1 MSRSPA
7 SLANPTQR
15 TYLIMYD
22 IADAKRLRKIHQL
35 CKKYGL
41 PQQYSVFE
49 ARLTQRKFITFLR
62 EAAMIAHTV
71 EDQLVCIPVCESCR
85 SQVHA
90 LGKSWNFANDEACII
105 V

>member
-1 MSRSPA
+1 MSRTKSSPP
-7 SLANPTQR
+7 SPQR

-22 IADAKRLRKIHQL
+22 IADPKRLRKVHQL

-62 EAAMIAHTV
+62 EATQIIHQV
-71 EDQLVCIPVCESCR
+71 EDQLVCIPICETCR

-90 LGKSWNFANDEACII
+90 LGKSWDFTHDDACII
-105 V
+105 I

>member
-1 MSRSPA
+1 MPLPQRTP
-7 SLANPTQR
+7 PER

-22 IADAKRLRKIHQL
+22 IRDPKRLRRAHKL

-49 ARLTQRKFITFLR
+49 ARLTQRKFLTFIR
-62 EAAMIAHTV
+62 EISPWIHRTD
-71 EDQLVCIPVCESCR
+71 DQLVCIPLCAGCR
-85 SQVHA
+85 KNIQT
-90 LGKSWNFANDEACII
+90 LGQTWDFTHEASCII

>member
-1 MSRSPA
+1 MATTSYRTP
-7 SLANPTQR
+7 PER

-22 IADAKRLRKIHQL
+22 IRDPKRLRHVHKL

-49 ARLTQRKFITFLR
+49 ARLTQRKFLTFIR
-62 EAAMIAHTV
+62 EISPWVHRT
-71 EDQLVCIPVCESCR
+71 EDQLVCMPICEACR
-85 SQVHA
+85 KNIQT
-90 LGKSWNFANDEACII
+90 LGQTWDFSHEASCII

>member
-1 MSRSPA
+1 MSPQKP
-7 SLANPTQR
+7 SLSSSQR

-22 IADAKRLRKIHQL
+22 IAHPKRLRKVHQL

-62 EAAMIAHTV
+62 EVTTAIHQI
-71 EDQLVCIPVCESCR
+71 EDQLVCIPICESCR
-85 SQVHA
+85 SQVRA
-90 LGKSWNFANDEACII
+90 LGKSWDFTHDEACII
-105 V
+105 I